1 MPMTDLKGENSQRV
15 HRLFFFKILL
25 SNKSLF
31 LLLISFFAQNPN
43 LFNHHTLVSYAKKKK
58 KEIAFLI
65 ELLMTHSLTPIT
77 GCRNSINVW
86 MPFGQSDTRFFY
98 FYPWQNV

>member
-1 MPMTDLKGENSQRV
+1 ML
-15 HRLFFFKILL
+15 
-25 SNKSLF
+25 
-31 LLLISFFAQNPN
+31 
-43 LFNHHTLVSYAKKKK
+43 KKKK

-77 GCRNSINVW
+77 GCRNGINVW